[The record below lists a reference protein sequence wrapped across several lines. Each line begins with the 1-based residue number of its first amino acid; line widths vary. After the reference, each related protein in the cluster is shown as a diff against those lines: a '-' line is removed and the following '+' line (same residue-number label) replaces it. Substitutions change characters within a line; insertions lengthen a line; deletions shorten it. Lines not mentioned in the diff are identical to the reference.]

1 MSELFLHDQGLDG
14 VEGAQIVLNSIARD
28 IAELSIGHNRLG
40 TSGCNYLFQALT
52 AAKAGEDSPAY
63 QRISTAVTV
72 PRRLAG
78 FKGLKKITL
87 SANGI
92 DEQAL
97 ESIGEYLTGDD
108 ELRELYFTNNLIS
121 GPENLRAFGKA
132 VSRSKLEVISFNTN
146 PLSSVG
152 LDEFLEGLAETGRG
166 DVEQNQSRE
175 QQQRDRQQRTERQP
189 PSRSQSRSR
198 WPSSPTATQGHRL
211 KQLHLSSCPLG
222 IEGARIIADFIS
234 HPERSANLNV
244 ITLNDCELGLRGLNI
259 VTRAAEM
266 WNFTLLVM
274 ETHLNFTISSDIDPY
289 QRIMQGSSFSPALQ
303 EELDALA
310 EDERVVD
317 QGITFATNTRLD
329 RTRYRRPSFPLD
341 KERYSLARLLEMIG
355 NASTTAAETTQQ
367 PTDGSATPDIST
379 SEGIRR
385 GLRYRLSARESE
397 IIRRNSAIRERG
409 QKTALQA
416 LPVARVLLTAR
427 LPNPSDVG
435 AEIMNSLM
443 QNTALQPP
451 TISSSTSG
459 SQTPRDEVPSPHQ
472 RFPLMDLP
480 FDVIPNI
487 IQQSTDCPD
496 ALSDYQWESLYRY
509 AEVPET
515 LQAEIQKL
523 ASSRVGR
530 RETFVIS
537 TNPNMAI
544 MGSGLSNLRPGPGH
558 PGRSDWLKS
567 LAFGLTTQ
575 GKLIPQEE
583 KAVII
588 NILEE
593 VGCNTWDWREQPEQT

>member
-1 MSELFLHDQGLDG
+1 MMRIYIQGPD
-14 VEGAQIVLNSIARD
+14 
-28 IAELSIGHNRLG
+28 
-40 TSGCNYLFQALT
+40 
-52 AAKAGEDSPAY
+52 
-63 QRISTAVTV
+63 
-72 PRRLAG
+72 
-78 FKGLKKITL
+78 
-87 SANGI
+87 
-92 DEQAL
+92 
-97 ESIGEYLTGDD
+97 
-108 ELRELYFTNNLIS
+108 
-121 GPENLRAFGKA
+121 NLRAFGKA

-146 PLSSVG
+146 PLSASG
-152 LDEFLEGLAETGRG
+152 LDEFLEGLAESGRD
-166 DVEQNQSRE
+166 DVEQTQSGE
-175 QQQRDRQQRTERQP
+175 SQQRDRLRTDRRP

-198 WPSSPTATQGHRL
+198 WSSSPTATQGHRL

-259 VTRAAEM
+259 VTRAAEI

-289 QRIMQGSSFSPALQ
+289 QRIIQGSSFSPALQ

-329 RTRYRRPSFPLD
+329 RSRYRRPSFPLD

-355 NASTTAAETTQQ
+355 NASSATETTL
-367 PTDGSATPDIST
+367 PPADGNTTPDIST

-427 LPNPSDVG
+427 LPSPSDVG
-435 AEIMNSLM
+435 AEIMSSLM

-451 TISSSTSG
+451 PGASSSASSSLSG
-459 SQTPRDEVPSPHQ
+459 NHTPREIPSPHQ
-472 RFPLMDLP
+472 RFLLMDLP

-487 IQQSTDCPD
+487 IQQSTDSPD

-509 AEVPET
+509 AESPGT
-515 LQAEIQKL
+515 LQTEIQKL

-593 VGCNTWDWREQPEQT
+593 VGCNTWDWREQPDQT